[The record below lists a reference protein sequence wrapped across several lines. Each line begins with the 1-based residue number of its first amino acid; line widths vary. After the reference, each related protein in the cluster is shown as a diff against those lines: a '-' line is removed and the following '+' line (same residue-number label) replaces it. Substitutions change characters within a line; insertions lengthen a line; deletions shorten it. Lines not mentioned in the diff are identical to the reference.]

1 MTRAVDPADREVP
14 DEAPIEFGRSNTD
27 VLQLRLQAPKS
38 SGFYARLLDE
48 VQRNPAA
55 YRHAPVIID
64 LADLVEAPPFN
75 LAEVVRRLRQ
85 IQLVPIAAVGGTAEQ
100 QAAALNAGLAQ
111 IVRPEAVAP
120 VAAPE
125 GAAPPSGTSKLVT
138 TPLRS
143 GRQVYA
149 RGGDLIVCSQVGAGS
164 ELLADGHI
172 HIYGTLRGR
181 ALAGVQGD
189 TSARIF
195 CRSLDAELISIAGY
209 WMVRDQIDE
218 DLIGQAVQILL
229 QDETLL
235 IERLA

>member
-1 MTRAVDPADREVP
+1 MTRAVDPADRERP
-14 DEAPIEFGRSNTD
+14 EEAPIEFGRSSTD
-27 VLQLRLQAPKS
+27 LLQLRLREPKS
-38 SGFYARLLDE
+38 SKFYARLLDE
-48 VQRNPAA
+48 VQRDPDA
-55 YRHAPVIID
+55 YRHAPIIID
-64 LADLVEAPPFN
+64 LADLADAPPFN

-85 IQLVPIAAVGGTAEQ
+85 IQLVPVAAVGGTVEQ
-100 QAAALNAGLAQ
+100 QAAALSAGLAQ
-111 IVRPEAVAP
+111 IDRPERVAP
-120 VAAPE
+120 VAAP
-125 GAAPPSGTSKLVT
+125 ATANAPSGPSKLVT

-172 HIYGTLRGR
+172 HVYGTLRGR

-189 TSARIF
+189 TGARIF
-195 CRSLDAELISIAGY
+195 CRSLDPELISIAGY

-218 DLIGQAVQILL
+218 ELIGQAVQIHL

-235 IERLA
+235 IERLP